1 MEQKD
6 GSYLI
11 DASIPLRELNKK
23 LSWQLPINGAK
34 TLNGLIIDQVETI
47 PENNIKIEIENY
59 SIETVLIRNNM
70 IKIARVLQIEQED
83 EELSDD

>member
-23 LSWQLPINGAK
+23 LNWQLPINGAK
-34 TLNGLIIDQVETI
+34 TLNGLIIDQIETI

-59 SIETVLIRNNM
+59 LVETVLIRNNM
-70 IKIARVLQIEQED
+70 IKIARVLQLKKE
-83 EELSDD
+83 EELNDE